1 MQGEHGIQVDVLPD
15 DTVRLRED
23 VTFSVVDLCGVKLEI
38 DVPKGFVCDGASIPK
53 ILWSIVGH
61 PLSGGPLRAAITH
74 DWLCCQAR
82 TKSERRF
89 ADCCFDWVME
99 QSGVPK
105 WRRRAMYLAVRV
117 YGAFVWPML
126 KGGKC

>member
-1 MQGEHGIQVDVLPD
+1 MVSDHGIPVQMLPD
-15 DTVRLRED
+15 STVRLLED
-23 VTFSVVDLCGVKLEI
+23 VTFSVADMCGVVLTV

-53 ILWSIVGH
+53 VLWSIVGS
-61 PLSGGPLRAAITH
+61 PMDGGPLRAAITH

-105 WRRRAMYLAVRV
+105 WRRMAMYLAVRA
-117 YGAFVWPML
+117 YGAFVW
-126 KGGKC
+126 KERK